1 MPHVFIVWGYCWEI
15 KWKGQWNTRIS
26 GPMYIIS
33 SVAKTWKCF
42 AESMNARVKGY
53 FYILWKSWKQLA
65 WENILIR
72 SSDSERAL
80 KLCRNIGKKNQCDS
94 NYTEKNFCGESLS
107 VWWRRRNANKL
118 GPEVTFG
125 VKIAE
130 ERNDTIGVRQSRWT
144 RLVTG
149 LLKAWPPNPVC
160 QFRAERINYHT
171 NALPF
176 NQIVIKLN
184 LGRHSAA
191 RFGQG
196 FEFWVA

>member
-26 GPMYIIS
+26 GPMYIKS

-80 KLCRNIGKKNQCDS
+80 KLCRNVGKKS
-94 NYTEKNFCGESLS
+94 FICGESLS
-107 VWWRRRNANKL
+107 DWWRGRNENKL
-118 GPEVTFG
+118 GLEVTFG

-149 LLKAWPPNPVC
+149 LLKAWPPNPVG
-160 QFRAERINYHT
+160 QFGAGRINYHT
-171 NALPF
+171 NPLPF
-176 NQIVIKLN
+176 NQIVITIHLDIHMQ
-184 LGRHSAA
+184 GGMRA
-191 RFGQG
+191 R
-196 FEFWVA
+196 